1 VTEVLYIDL
10 DTASQI
16 TWGNDDSVSNQGRCV
31 FIQVVHAIPQ
41 NSLYPH
47 ISVRVWAK
55 QVEDDDIPALLVLQ
69 RKHVLYDSA
78 LGGASRVDR
87 VVFGLQIPNPGF
99 KMTTHKK
106 VLLGTCMHSRCVCYC
121 SRVRMFLHTPH
132 IELKLTWR
140 TYTRVCASHTQA
152 GQHSAL
158 HFRHGNGLCV
168 SLGAPG
174 LRRVLSETAHW
185 PVPPHSRTH

>member
-1 VTEVLYIDL
+1 MTEDLYIDL
-10 DTASQI
+10 DTASQMI
-16 TWGNDDSVSNQGRCV
+16 WDNDDSLPKQGRCV

-55 QVEDDDIPALLVLQ
+55 QVEDDTMPALLVLQ
-69 RKHVLYDSA
+69 RKHVLYESA

-106 VLLGTCMHSRCVCYC
+106 VLLGTCMHSRCV
-121 SRVRMFLHTPH
+121 
-132 IELKLTWR
+132 
-140 TYTRVCASHTQA
+140 
-152 GQHSAL
+152 
-158 HFRHGNGLCV
+158 
-168 SLGAPG
+168 
-174 LRRVLSETAHW
+174 
-185 PVPPHSRTH
+185 